1 LVFRRWGYN
10 SYRTIRAALFSLKMD
25 KFGLFFRWRRRDE
38 EIIKTIKERKK
49 ERLSLSLSLFK
60 KKKKVLFFLL
70 LRPLLLLLLFLLLW
84 EYLSIH
90 LLI

>member
-1 LVFRRWGYN
+1 
-10 SYRTIRAALFSLKMD
+10 MD

-60 KKKKVLFFLL
+60 KKKKSILLSPPSTTTSSSSSFSSPMGVSIYPSINLTIFF
-70 LRPLLLLLLFLLLW
+70 RFL
-84 EYLSIH
+84 S
-90 LLI
+90 

>member
-1 LVFRRWGYN
+1 
-10 SYRTIRAALFSLKMD
+10 MD

-60 KKKKVLFFLL
+60 KKKNILISPPSTTTSSSSSFSSPMGVSIYPSINLTIFF
-70 LRPLLLLLLFLLLW
+70 RFL
-84 EYLSIH
+84 S
-90 LLI
+90 

>member
-1 LVFRRWGYN
+1 
-10 SYRTIRAALFSLKMD
+10 MD

-38 EIIKTIKERKK
+38 EIIKTIKETKK

-60 KKKKVLFFLL
+60 KKKKVFFFLL
-70 LRPLLLLLLFLLLW
+70 LRPLLLLLLLFLLLW

>member
-1 LVFRRWGYN
+1 
-10 SYRTIRAALFSLKMD
+10 MD

-60 KKKKVLFFLL
+60 KKKKSILLSPPSTTTSSSSFSSPMGVSIYPSINLTIFF
-70 LRPLLLLLLFLLLW
+70 RFL
-84 EYLSIH
+84 S
-90 LLI
+90 